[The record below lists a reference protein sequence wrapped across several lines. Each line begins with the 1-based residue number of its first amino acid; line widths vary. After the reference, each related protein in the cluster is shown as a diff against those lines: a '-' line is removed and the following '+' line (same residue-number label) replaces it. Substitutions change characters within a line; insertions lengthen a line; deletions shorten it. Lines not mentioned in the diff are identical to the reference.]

1 MSRAGWTSAFSAK
14 AKKTL
19 LLFSGSSYQ
28 KVLNLVGMSFC
39 LGVRQAVSLI
49 CWALWPFGCQSDMY
63 VGLCGR
69 SAVSLI
75 GDVGLCGRS
84 AVSLICMLGFV

>member
-1 MSRAGWTSAFSAK
+1 MGFDQLGTSIRVARVYVTCGLDLGQLFREDAATIFWK
-14 AKKTL
+14 L
-19 LLFSGSSYQ
+19 L
-28 KVLNLVGMSFC
+28 LNLVGMSFC

-63 VGLCGR
+63 VGLCDH

-75 GDVGLCGRS
+75 
-84 AVSLICMLGFV
+84 